1 MLLCKE
7 KFLWIIWHGVD
18 KNLQGQ
24 IISLM
29 FSRQLSCSV
38 YVKCFSVLSRI
49 GTDSPQLTTVIVHA
63 YAYGIYNM

>member
-49 GTDSPQLTTVIVHA
+49 GTDHSYCDSLGVD
-63 YAYGIYNM
+63 NWR